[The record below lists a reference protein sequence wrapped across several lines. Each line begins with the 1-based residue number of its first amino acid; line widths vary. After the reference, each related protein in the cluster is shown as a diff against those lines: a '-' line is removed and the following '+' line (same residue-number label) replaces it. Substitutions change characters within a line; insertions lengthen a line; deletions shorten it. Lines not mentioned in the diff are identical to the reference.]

1 MFKKSAD
8 NSYKEVLPGIQIT
21 TTVYGEKTL
30 MTEFIMKA
38 GSALPSHKHPHE
50 QTGYLVSGNIKLT
63 IGDQLYE
70 VNPGD
75 SWSIPADMEHNAE
88 IIADTVAIEVFAP
101 LREEYIEFS

>member
-1 MFKKSAD
+1 MFKKSSD
-8 NSYKEVLPGIQIT
+8 NSYKEILPGIQIT

-30 MTEFIMKA
+30 MTEFVMKA
-38 GSALPSHKHPHE
+38 GRTLPTHQHPYE

-75 SWSIPADMEHNAE
+75 SWSIPADMEHGAE
-88 IIADTVAIEVFAP
+88 IISDTVALEVFAP
-101 LREEYIEFS
+101 LREEYIEFA